1 MQFLRFAFLVAV
13 AAIFQ
18 AQFLSCQQ
26 AESDAK
32 KSPPPPLSAIDNDFV
47 KKQFGSSCAL
57 IGMPP
62 LVGDLNGDGIDD
74 VVIPARCKN
83 PMSDQTED
91 NFTVMDPYYTF
102 FGYGNPKVTSAF
114 SGDVPTDRGLAL
126 LVIHGSGAETW
137 NSPTPSGK
145 FVIVNLPFKQVTV
158 KKLMVKKKKVMAIYL
173 EETGADQMTSAL
185 YWDGKKYHYEPMGA
199 SME

>member
-1 MQFLRFAFLVAV
+1 MRFLCFAFLLALV
-13 AAIFQ
+13 AIFQ

-26 AESDAK
+26 TEPEAK
-32 KSPPPPLSAIDNDFV
+32 KSPPALSAIDNDFV

-91 NFTVMDPYYTF
+91 DFTVMDPYFTF

-114 SGDVPTDRGLAL
+114 SGDVPTDLAVNHDKYL
-126 LVIHGSGAETW
+126 AEVYADTHE
-137 NSPTPSGK
+137 P
-145 FVIVNLPFKQVTV
+145 
-158 KKLMVKKKKVMAIYL
+158 KKKR
-173 EETGADQMTSAL
+173 
-185 YWDGKKYHYEPMGA
+185 
-199 SME
+199 

>member
-1 MQFLRFAFLVAV
+1 MRCLRLVFLIAV
-13 AAIFQ
+13 AAILYPE
-18 AQFLSCQQ
+18 FLTAQQ
-26 AESDAK
+26 AEPEAK
-32 KSPPPPLSAIDNDFV
+32 KSPPPLSAIDNDFV

-126 LVIHGSGAETW
+126 LVIHGSGTETW
-137 NSPTPSGK
+137 NSPTPVGK
-145 FVIVNLPFKQVTV
+145 FVIVNLPFKEVAV
-158 KKLMVKKKKVMAIYL
+158 KKLLVKKKKVMAIYL

-185 YWDGKKYHYEPMGA
+185 YWDGKRYHYEPMGA

>member
-1 MQFLRFAFLVAV
+1 MQCLRLVFLIAV
-13 AAIFQ
+13 AAILYPEFLTAQQ
-18 AQFLSCQQ
+18 AQP
-26 AESDAK
+26 DAK
-32 KSPPPPLSAIDNDFV
+32 KSPPPLSAIDNDFV

-126 LVIHGSGAETW
+126 LVIHGSGTETW
-137 NSPTPSGK
+137 NSPTPAGK

-158 KKLMVKKKKVMAIYL
+158 KKLLVKKKKVMAIYL

-185 YWDGKKYHYEPMGA
+185 YWDGKRYHYEPMGA